1 MTINHMRYIDV
12 VLHLPGRS
20 AQAKQNEG
28 VLIIAP
34 LGEKGCVG
42 PIRIKLP

>member
-1 MTINHMRYIDV
+1 MTINHMRDIDV
-12 VLHLPGRS
+12 GLQLPGRS
-20 AQAKQNEG
+20 AQAKQNG
-28 VLIIAP
+28 GMQIIAS

>member
-1 MTINHMRYIDV
+1 MTINHMRDIDV
-12 VLHLPGRS
+12 GLQLPGRS
-20 AQAKQNEG
+20 AQAKQNG
-28 VLIIAP
+28 GMLIIAP